1 MQPITGSVH
10 NNTGYVHCV
19 KEINRKRWVYSESL
33 DEYIGRMEKSA
44 EKAQV
49 LLGRRIRSLR
59 NEKKWTLEELGEIA
73 NTNHK
78 HIGEVERGLQNPSF
92 AVLVKIAVA
101 LGVDLPELFKF
112 EQEELSREQVESQI
126 NAILKALPDEDL
138 GRVLSGLRVIYPFT

>member
-1 MQPITGSVH
+1 
-10 NNTGYVHCV
+10 
-19 KEINRKRWVYSESL
+19 
-33 DEYIGRMEKSA
+33 MEKLA

-49 LLGRRIRSLR
+49 LLGRRIRYLR
-59 NEKKWTLEELGEIA
+59 SEKKWTLEELGEIA

-112 EQEELSREQVESQI
+112 EQEELSREQVEAQI
-126 NAILKALPDEDL
+126 VQIIQSLPDEDL